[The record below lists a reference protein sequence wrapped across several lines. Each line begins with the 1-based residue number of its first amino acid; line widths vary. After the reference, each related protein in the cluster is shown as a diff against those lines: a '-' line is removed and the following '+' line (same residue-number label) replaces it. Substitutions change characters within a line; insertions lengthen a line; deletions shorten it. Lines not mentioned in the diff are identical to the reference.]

1 MRIWTDKKTGQLMIT
16 TNIYQA
22 RSGAIM
28 INWGN
33 GTIILKEE
41 DAEKIVY
48 DLEDFS
54 IDDYRNYYNGN
65 KQ

>member
-1 MRIWTDKKTGQLMIT
+1 MIT